1 MTITVDNSP
10 AVYNPG
16 DTVTLTVSGHLEVA
30 NGVKLDTVALAIA
43 TATTSTVTVTL
54 PDDDQ
59 FAGGQAF
66 QFTPYDEFLDI
77 TLEFPTEADDTTS
90 LQVTP
95 NTGDWITVASISDPD
110 NQFET
115 GTAIGDKVHFVFTS
129 GAGSFDTSGVITVT
143 AFPAIVERK
152 WWDITTEIWSAIDTL
167 TYPEPG
173 AVPGADTYPAV
184 AFHVRSSVLPLQGNH
199 LVHVGDDSFVD
210 ALSLY
215 SIEAYEFTLIHE
227 VSDAVAATIEQFY
240 DVGPLNSI
248 SVTWRSNVY
257 TCYWT
262 GKPEVKHIKGDLW
275 EVTSRLVGVD
285 AA

>member
-1 MTITVDNSP
+1 MTVTADF
-10 AVYNPG
+10 ATYNPG
-16 DTVTLTVSGHLEVA
+16 DTITLTVTGHSEIA
-30 NGVKLDTVALAIA
+30 NGVKIDNVPWQIA
-43 TATTSTVTVTL
+43 TANVSTVTVTA
-54 PDDDQ
+54 PADDD
-59 FAGGQAF
+59 FAGNEAF
-66 QFTPYDEFLDI
+66 QFTPYDEDIDI
-77 TLEFPTEADDTTS
+77 TLEFPTEADDSDTI
-90 LQVTP
+90 QITP

-110 NQFET
+110 NQFES

-129 GAGSFDTSGVITVT
+129 GAGSFDTSGIVVVT
-143 AFPAIVERK
+143 AFPAVVERK
-152 WWDITTEIWSAIDTL
+152 WWDVTTEIWSAIDTL

-173 AVPGADTYPAV
+173 SVPGADTYPAV
-184 AFHVRSSVLPLQGNH
+184 PFAIRTSVLPFQDNH
-199 LVHVGDDSFVD
+199 VVHVGTDGFVD

-215 SIEAYEFTLIHE
+215 SMEAYEFTLVHE
-227 VSDAVAATIEQFY
+227 TTAAVAATIEQFY

-262 GKPEVKHIKGDLW
+262 GKPEVKHLRGDLW